1 MHTLINQRAFTLVE
15 MVIFIVI
22 VGIAVAAIGSQFMQ
36 NVQHSAEP
44 LLRQKAIAVA
54 NTHLDALQGS
64 TYAAIS
70 SYNDNSVTGFAVVV
84 TVSNSSAW
92 SATTPVESIPAVAA
106 KKIVVTVTI
115 AATGESLPFTLY
127 RTNY

>member
-15 MVIFIVI
+15 LVLFIVI
-22 VGIAVAAIGSQFMQ
+22 VGIAVAAIGAQFMQ

-64 TYAAIS
+64 
-70 SYNDNSVTGFAVVV
+70 SYNDIISYNDISVTGFAVVV
-84 TVSNSSAW
+84 TVSSATW
-92 SATTPVESIPAVAA
+92 SATTPAVSITA

-127 RTNY
+127 RTSY